1 MCKLVPWLPDWP
13 VFLNIFLNLFLLLRK
28 YFTKYFG
35 KKQSDFVRLV
45 GDSAK
50 ATGPAG
56 YSAKQ
61 EWFINQNKDDYN
73 NCCCRK
79 MSSLLWKIF
88 QIKRLHSVDKLPC
101 LVEPLWKLASTTAV
115 KSLQVTKSRLGT
127 IWPLTSWNRTSR
139 PGTRR
144 SQKWIPMWSLWFSLW
159 PLRSRNLS
167 PNETC
172 AR

>member
-61 EWFINQNKDDYN
+61 EWFINQNKDDYH

-79 MSSLLWKIF
+79 MSSLLWKIV